1 MAITRITKID
11 AKVKYNDYRSTNDW
25 SDSQITVDTPE
36 AAEITIHTTGA
47 SKVKLTRA
55 DLLEA
60 LGVRETPTVPLSS
73 ARNRV
78 SDDQGFRTYVSV
90 GDSHGPATVPSPQ
103 GEG

>member
-60 LGVRETPTVPLSS
+60 LGVRETPKVPAYRQPGIGQTTSV
-73 ARNRV
+73 AR
-78 SDDQGFRTYVSV
+78 QF
-90 GDSHGPATVPSPQ
+90 
-103 GEG
+103 E

>member
-36 AAEITIHTTGA
+36 AAEITIHTSGA

-60 LGVRETPTVPLSS
+60 LGVRETPTVPIHRQPGIGSQTSKGSGLTS
-73 ARNRV
+73 R
-78 SDDQGFRTYVSV
+78 
-90 GDSHGPATVPSPQ
+90 
-103 GEG
+103 